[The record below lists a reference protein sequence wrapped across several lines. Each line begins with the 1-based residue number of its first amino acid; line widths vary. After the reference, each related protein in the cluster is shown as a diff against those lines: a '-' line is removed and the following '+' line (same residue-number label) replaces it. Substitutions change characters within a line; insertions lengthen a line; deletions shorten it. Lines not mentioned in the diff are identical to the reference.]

1 MTTKYAFI
9 RKILFNT
16 IIYIYSVENISQ
28 VNVLILDSI
37 YPIIYVAI
45 YIYNQN
51 RMARI
56 RNLGFQ
62 LDDSWH
68 ERSIRDTKRS
78 ASTAF
83 STIRGHRIHI
93 VRADQRF
100 STRHAPANIPNFPR
114 FISGFPLP
122 HSFIINSYI
131 SIKPNRQFLIN
142 PGCEVC
148 RCHVICLDK
157 PFFDYH

>member
-1 MTTKYAFI
+1 MWKT
-9 RKILFNT
+9 
-16 IIYIYSVENISQ
+16 SSQ
-28 VNVLILDSI
+28 INVLILDGMSVP
-37 YPIIYVAI
+37 YHYVAI
-45 YIYNQN
+45 YKYNQN

-56 RNLGFQ
+56 GDLDFQ

-100 STRHAPANIPNFPR
+100 STRHGPPNIPNFPK
-114 FISGFPLP
+114 FISGFPLL

-148 RCHVICLDK
+148 RCHVIHKAMLR
-157 PFFDYH
+157 